1 MIDMLWLISGI
12 ILIGVIIH
20 ISSKDKEHMDKTEIQ
35 SIQEL
40 NQIPKDETMQ
50 DIVQAIN
57 KLNQI
62 AIQLDKDIPIII
74 NGVSFDYKRLIRE
87 IKYNIIDK
95 EIGEK
100 VCRDLLERYEEE
112 QELCLESFSEGKRTE
127 EISKRFVILTGR
139 IKELKE
145 LLGI

>member
-1 MIDMLWLISGI
+1 MLWLIIGVM
-12 ILIGVIIH
+12 LIGAIIY
-20 ISSKDKEHMDKTEIQ
+20 INNKDKEHMDKTEIQ
-35 SIQEL
+35 SMQEL
-40 NQIPKDETMQ
+40 NKIPSDETMQ
-50 DIVQAIN
+50 DVVQAIN

-112 QELCLESFSEGKRTE
+112 KELCLGKRAEEIEEIEEVE
-127 EISKRFVILTGR
+127 EISRRFVILTGR

-145 LLGI
+145 LL

>member
-1 MIDMLWLISGI
+1 MLWLIGGI
-12 ILIGVIIH
+12 ILIGMIIH
-20 ISSKDKEHMDKTEIQ
+20 ISSKDKEYMDKTEIQ
-35 SIQEL
+35 SMQEL

-74 NGVSFDYKRLIRE
+74 NGLSFGYKRLIRE

-100 VCRDLLERYEEE
+100 ACRDLLERYEEE
-112 QELCLESFSEGKRTE
+112 KELCLEGKRTE
-127 EISKRFVILTGR
+127 EIGKRVVILTTR
-139 IKELKE
+139 IRELKE
-145 LLGI
+145 LL